1 MAIVAVIPVNLLC
14 PDCGKKGHGM
24 ISQRSPEPSTAD
36 VSGDFKVRIGANPSL
51 RIECKTCGKP
61 ICGLV

>member
-14 PDCGKKGHGM
+14 PDCGKTGHGM
-24 ISQRSPEPSTAD
+24 IYQRSPEPSTAE
-36 VSGDFKVRIGANPSL
+36 VSDDFMVRVGANPSL